1 MRRSS
6 HRVAA
11 VVAALTA
18 VLTASGSAVEAD
30 ARTGARPAAAPA
42 AAAAAAV
49 VQGTM
54 PAPRF
59 SDVVASMRRAVDY
72 YRGTYAVTTGVR
84 NGWSWSTY
92 YDGIMR
98 LYRTAGD
105 ADVLGHGMAWGRD
118 TSWTLTT
125 REESANEIK
134 AAQNYADLAALDP
147 SASLA
152 SADARMRA
160 DLTLPDSDWWWVDAL
175 FMAMPSWAHWARRTG
190 DPAYLNTMDRL
201 YAWTKTNGTTSPF
214 DCTGRAPGLYDP
226 AERLWYR
233 DCRFVGQLEGGQK
246 VFWGRG
252 NGWVAAAMAET
263 LEQLPPSDPR
273 AAQYVTMLRDMASR
287 LRELQG
293 SDGMWRTSL
302 LNPTAYPVPETSGTA
317 LFAFAI
323 ARGITLGVLDRDTY
337 APVVLRAW
345 DALNRI
351 SLQPSG
357 FVTNCQNVG
366 FAPGTP
372 YQGTGPRTP
381 ASSTSPGTLHTD
393 SPPFCVGAFVMAGA
407 EVARLTRSMSTGRPV
422 AASAQQAGN
431 EAPRLAD
438 GDMTTRWSAKGYPQ
452 SATIDLG
459 REYRAS
465 NSLLVTLD
473 DRAYK
478 YRVMTSLDG
487 TTWTTVVD
495 KSANTTP
502 GSNTDTFV
510 GGTVALRYARIA
522 VYGVSGTTTDW
533 ISIREFSVHDRYD
546 PRPDLAR
553 SGTVA
558 ATSSTAANPP
568 QLATDGTSATY
579 WVSAALPT
587 ATAPQIFLSR
597 LAASSRVNA
606 VRVFSRPAHG
616 PRTVEVSTRP
626 DGGTWTPAATATLPD
641 AQGPHLFMFP
651 SVTAREI
658 RIRITGSYDAANV
671 QLQDFEVFGP

>member
-6 HRVAA
+6 HSVVA
-11 VVAALTA
+11 VLAALTA
-18 VLTASGSAVEAD
+18 VVTASGSAVQASAGTS
-30 ARTGARPAAAPA
+30 ARQAAAP
-42 AAAAAAV
+42 AAAAAV
-49 VQGTM
+49 VQGTV
-54 PAPRF
+54 PAPRL

-72 YRGTYAVTTGVR
+72 YRGTYATTTLVR

-92 YDGIMR
+92 FDGIQR
-98 LYRTAGD
+98 LYGTTGD
-105 ADVLGHGMAWGRD
+105 ADVLGHGTAWGRD

-125 REESANEIK
+125 REEAANEIK
-134 AAQNYADLAALDP
+134 AAQTYYDLAALDP

-175 FMAMPSWAHWARRTG
+175 FMAMPSWARWARRTG

-233 DCRFVGQLEGGQK
+233 DCRFVGQLDGGQK

-252 NGWVAAAMAET
+252 NGWVAAAMAEV

-273 AAQYVTMLRDMASR
+273 AAPYVTMLRDMASR

-302 LNPTAYPVPETSGTA
+302 LNPAAYPVPETSGTA
-317 LFAFAI
+317 LFTFAI
-323 ARGITLGVLDRDTY
+323 ARGISLGVLDRDTY

-345 DALNRI
+345 DALNRV

-366 FAPGTP
+366 DRPGTP

-381 ASSTSPGTLHTD
+381 PTPTSPGTLHVD
-393 SPPFCVGAFVMAGA
+393 SPPYCVGSFVMAGA
-407 EVARLTRSMSTGRPV
+407 AVAALTGSLSTGRPV
-422 AASAQQAGN
+422 TATAQQAGN

-438 GDMTTRWSAKGYPQ
+438 GNLTTRWSANGFPQ

-473 DRAYK
+473 DRAYQ
-478 YRVMTSLDG
+478 YRVQTSLDG

-495 KSANTTP
+495 KTANTTP
-502 GSNTDTFV
+502 GSNADTFA
-510 GGTVALRYARIA
+510 GGTVPVRYVRLT
-522 VYGVSGTTTDW
+522 VTGVSGTATSW

-558 ATSSTAANPP
+558 ATSSAAANPP
-568 QLATDGTSATY
+568 QLGIDGTSATY

-597 LAASSRVNA
+597 LAATSRVNA
-606 VRVFSRPAHG
+606 VRVFSRPGHG
-616 PRTVEVSTRP
+616 PRTVEVSARP
-626 DGGTWTPAATATLPD
+626 DGGAAWTPVATATLPD

-651 SVTAREI
+651 AMTAREV
-658 RIRITGSYDAANV
+658 RIKITGSYDAANV
-671 QLQDFEVFGP
+671 QLTDFEVFGP